1 LFNPQAGEIEMCR
14 VFTIFY
20 NSSRAQLAA
29 PVRLWAKGLLTL
41 RIDWEVGVPKTAF
54 QINLKKSPESA
65 AIKTHNRS
73 HPDIPE
79 VNNNTG

>member
-1 LFNPQAGEIEMCR
+1 
-14 VFTIFY
+14 
-20 NSSRAQLAA
+20 
-29 PVRLWAKGLLTL
+29 
-41 RIDWEVGVPKTAF
+41 VPKTAF